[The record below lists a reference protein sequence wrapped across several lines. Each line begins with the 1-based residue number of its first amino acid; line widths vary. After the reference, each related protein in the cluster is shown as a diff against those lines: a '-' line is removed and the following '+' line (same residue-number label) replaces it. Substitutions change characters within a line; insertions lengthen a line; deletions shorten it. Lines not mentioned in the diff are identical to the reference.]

1 MKTIKR
7 TMLFS
12 MAVILMWSCKKND
25 QMKVENRDAPTLSTS
40 VSSLELTRQKA
51 DETAIVFEWTK
62 PDLGDSPYIINT
74 LQFDLQDGDFSNP
87 KGIPTDE
94 DALKKGY
101 TGAYFN
107 LFLLTSLKLE
117 PGVVAN
123 LKVRLKSQTDSSND
137 LPLYSEPINLAVTPY
152 SLVSYTTSLNASKSA
167 LVLTEGNANETV
179 IKFDWTMNA
188 GSGDIVENTLQ
199 FDTPEGNFIDPKEV
213 LMEEGLSERSYLGK
227 AFNDILLSMKLP
239 VDVQT
244 SLRVRLKSKITPL
257 DGEEE
262 IVYSESVDIAVTP
275 VFLTSYMYVLGSTVD
290 SLISKEF
297 NKYEGIVYFAENV
310 DQVFEFKLAM
320 DKAGNDAYGD
330 GGQGKISV
338 SGGNLSVIKAGSYQV
353 KVNLNDLSIEMKPYQ
368 YTIRGN
374 ATTNSAGE
382 VDLIYD
388 NGKQF
393 WTLTTNLKQGNIK
406 FRFNYAWSENY
417 GTDGTGALVKGAP
430 DIPVP
435 EAGEYYITF
444 DLIAFTYSLTKK

>member
-1 MKTIKR
+1 
-7 TMLFS
+7 
-12 MAVILMWSCKKND
+12 
-25 QMKVENRDAPTLSTS
+25 
-40 VSSLELTRQKA
+40 
-51 DETAIVFEWTK
+51 
-62 PDLGDSPYIINT
+62 
-74 LQFDLQDGDFSNP
+74 
-87 KGIPTDE
+87 
-94 DALKKGY
+94 
-101 TGAYFN
+101 
-107 LFLLTSLKLE
+107 
-117 PGVVAN
+117 
-123 LKVRLKSQTDSSND
+123 
-137 LPLYSEPINLAVTPY
+137 EPINLAVTPY

-430 DIPVP
+430 DI
-435 EAGEYYITF
+435 
-444 DLIAFTYSLTKK
+444 